1 MSSLESMAESL
12 SGFAAF
18 AGSAIFSGLL
28 SIALTYPSDCEG
40 DLLTQ
45 SCKNVLGQAAWSQ
58 GDAAIFSTVV
68 GFLLGGAAVGIRAA
82 LLEQAEKRR
91 AEASSRL

>member
-1 MSSLESMAESL
+1 MSTLESIAESL

-58 GDAAIFSTVV
+58 GEAAIFSTVV
-68 GFLLGGAAVGIRAA
+68 GFILGGLAVGIRAE
-82 LLEQAEKRR
+82 LLEHAEKRR
-91 AEASSRL
+91 AEVSGGL